1 MPILGVPEFIVKV
14 VALFSDLLTRPQRRQ
29 LARYVTGLLVGPPW
43 TVRGIT
49 HRTVGATDQ
58 SNLNRFLTHSPWPEQ
73 QVNDRRVQVL
83 ESHPASA
90 SRPEGLLA
98 IDDTL
103 TEKKGLHIEGVQRY
117 TRHDG
122 GKILGHNV
130 VTCRYVDWRTDWPVC
145 QRRYRKREE
154 CLDPAEFRTKIE
166 LAQELL
172 SEAKQGLG
180 LAAQTAAFDAAYLCP
195 AMTGHCAGLGLD
207 WIAGC
212 QPERRIMGD
221 SGRRVS
227 VAEYVKAAPAEHYR
241 AVRVSGRIYYCFTH
255 TVNMPSL
262 KGRVRLLAAH
272 ERADRSDEVRLL
284 VTNRREWSAHQV
296 LRRYGHRWAIERGY
310 RAAKRVLGFSAYQLR
325 RMSGISKHWCLV
337 WLAESLVPLCRAAGA
352 PQKAARRFL
361 RSTEA
366 LHHAARHQLLAD
378 LVDYVWQMFSEHRDP
393 NHVKRILTAYA

>member
-1 MPILGVPEFIVKV
+1 MPILVVPEFIGKV
-14 VALFSDLLTRPQRRQ
+14 MACFSDLLTRPQQRQ

-49 HRTVGATDQ
+49 RRTVGATDQ
-58 SNLNRFLTHSPWPEQ
+58 SNLNRFLTHSPWSEEA
-73 QVNDRRVQVL
+73 VNQRRVEALQA
-83 ESHPASA
+83 HPATA
-90 SRPEGLLA
+90 SRPEGSLA

-103 TEKKGLHIEGVQRY
+103 TEKKGPHIEGVGRY

-122 GKILGHNV
+122 GKVLGHNV
-130 VTCRYVDWRTDWPVC
+130 VSCRYVDWRTDWPIS

-154 CLDPAEFRTKIE
+154 CADPSEFRTKIE

-172 SEAKQGLG
+172 TEAKQRFG

-195 AMTGHCAGLGLD
+195 AMIRHCEGLGLD

-212 QPERRIMGD
+212 QSNRTVLGD
-221 SGRRVS
+221 SGRKAS
-227 VAEYVKAAPAEHYR
+227 VADYVKAAPAEHYR
-241 AVRVSGRIYYCFTH
+241 PVRVSGRIYYCFTH

-262 KGRVRLLAAH
+262 GGRVRLLAVH
-272 ERADRSDEVRLL
+272 ERADLSDEVRLL
-284 VTNRREWSAHQV
+284 VTNRVDWSAHRV

-310 RAAKRVLGFSAYQLR
+310 RAAKCVLGFSAYQLR
-325 RMSGISKHWCLV
+325 RMAGITKHWCLV

-352 PQKAARRFL
+352 PQRAARRFL

-366 LHHAARHQLLAD
+366 LHHTAERQVLEG
-378 LVDYVWQMFSEHRDP
+378 LVDHIWQMFSEHRSPDS
-393 NHVKRILTAYA
+393 VKRALAAYV